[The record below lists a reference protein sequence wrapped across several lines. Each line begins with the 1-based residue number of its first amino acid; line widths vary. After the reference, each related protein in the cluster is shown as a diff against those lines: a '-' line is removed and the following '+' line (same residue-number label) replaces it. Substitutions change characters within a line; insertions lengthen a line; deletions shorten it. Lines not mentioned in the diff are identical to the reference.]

1 MVFFL
6 VVLSLIVLLMVFL
19 EPPLVLLLSL
29 SVVFNE
35 SNPSPFLF
43 CYVTDGFLPNGLG
56 FPNVLLHVLDLTLVL
71 LLPLS
76 VTFGELNP
84 PLPSF
89 LCY

>member
-1 MVFFL
+1 M
-6 VVLSLIVLLMVFL
+6 LLMVFL

-29 SVVFNE
+29 GPVFSE

-43 CYVTDGFLPNGLG
+43 CCVTNGFLPNGLG
-56 FPNVLLHVLDLTLVL
+56 FPNVLLHVFELTLVL

-84 PLPSF
+84 PLPSL